1 MRSRLILLSVA
12 VTSMVVIAFSIPLGL
27 LIQDLARDRA
37 VSGAEREAN
46 ALARTL
52 AVLGDVGD
60 LTVEAL
66 IGGADDGVRL
76 GVVVS
81 DGHTVGDVSDMG
93 ESAADALSGR
103 SFLVDE
109 SSGVAAY
116 VPVVGLDQPTAVR
129 AWIGPDELRRNVMSA
144 WIVLGSLGLVLIGL
158 AALLA
163 DRLGRSM
170 VRPVEDLAGA
180 TELLGEGDLSVS
192 VEPSGP
198 AELVAVGRSF
208 NRLVQRMRG
217 LLDAERESVADLS
230 HRLRTPLTALR
241 LNAEHLGS
249 SEVVED
255 VERLERTVDAV
266 IAEARRPMRHA
277 VRQSADLSL
286 VVAGRVDF
294 WRPLAAD
301 QNRDVDASFA
311 DASIP
316 VSASGEDL
324 AAVVDALLENVFAH
338 TDEGVSIQISIE
350 TPATLIVSDSGGGFQ
365 SDQLLE
371 RGVSGGGGTGLG
383 LDIVRRTAEASG
395 GSIAIES
402 RPGGGSQITVRF
414 GLAD

>member
-1 MRSRLILLSVA
+1 MRSRLVLLSVA
-12 VTSMVVIAFSIPLGL
+12 VTSMVVVAFSIPLGL

-81 DGHTVGDVSDMG
+81 DGHTVGDVLDMG

-144 WIVLGSLGLVLIGL
+144 WIVLGSLGLLLIGL
-158 AALLA
+158 AAVLA
-163 DRLGRSM
+163 DRLGQSM
-170 VRPVEDLAGA
+170 VRPVEDLAEA
-180 TELLGEGDLSVS
+180 TERLGEGDLSVS
-192 VEPSGP
+192 VEPRGP
-198 AELVAVGRSF
+198 SELVAVGRSF
-208 NRLVQRMRG
+208 NRLVERIRG
-217 LLDAERESVADLS
+217 LLNAERESVADLS

-241 LNAEHLGS
+241 LNAESLGS
-249 SEVVED
+249 EEVIDD

-266 IAEARRPMRHA
+266 IAEARRPIRHA
-277 VRQSADLSL
+277 TEEPANLVDVVRERAT
-286 VVAGRVDF
+286 F
-294 WRPLAAD
+294 WQPLAAD
-301 QNRDVDASFA
+301 QARTIDVTLPGHAVVVDA
-311 DASIP
+311 
-316 VSASGEDL
+316 VSDDVVTA
-324 AAVVDALLENVFAH
+324 VDALLENVFAH
-338 TDEGVSIQISIE
+338 TEEGSAVEIVVE
-350 TPATLIVSDSGGGFQ
+350 TSGQLVVSDRGQGFRA
-365 SDQLLE
+365 DQMIA

-383 LDIVRRTAEASG
+383 LDIVRQTAHASG
-395 GSIAIES
+395 GSLAIES